1 MTILIPSYEPDVRL
15 LNLVLQLQTFKLGPI
30 VIVDDGSGPEYRG
43 FSRLLRRMDA
53 RY

>member
-30 VIVDDGSGPEYRG
+30 VIVDDGSGPGYRG
-43 FSRLLRRMDA
+43 ILKRQKPTAVQS
-53 RY
+53 

>member
-30 VIVDDGSGPEYRG
+30 VIVDDGSGPVTVE
-43 FSRLLRRMDA
+43 FSKRQKPMAVRS
-53 RY
+53 

>member
-30 VIVDDGSGPEYRG
+30 VIVDDGGGPGYRG
-43 FSRLLRRMDA
+43 ILKRQKPMAVRS
-53 RY
+53 